1 MDGNELK
8 KWRTSRGLTQRKIGE
23 WLGLAKSNSIYK
35 IENGLRKI
43 SPAEELVLRD
53 KMAMFDADEKSGR
66 ENFSFT
72 DEEISIMARLA
83 QKDGVNDP
91 ILWARMK
98 IKAFLKA
105 SKAGK

>member
-1 MDGNELK
+1 MDGKELK

-23 WLGLAKSNSIYK
+23 WLGLAKNNSVYK

-53 KMAMFDADEKSGR
+53 KMAMFDASKTQESA
-66 ENFSFT
+66 NFNFT
-72 DEEISIMARLA
+72 DEEISIMAKLA
-83 QKDGVNDP
+83 QKDGVADP

-98 IKAFLKA
+98 IKAFLRSIKD
-105 SKAGK
+105 K